1 MLPLWDSVV
10 VLCFVV
16 RLCPSNTS
24 FAIILM
30 RKRDMVALLLF
41 VFLVSLGRCVAL
53 THGATGLSAVCGSY
67 IS

>member
-1 MLPLWDSVV
+1 MGFCS
-10 VLCFVV
+10 CSMFCCAFV
-16 RLCPSNTS
+16 SNTS

-30 RKRDMVALLLF
+30 RKRDLVALLLF

-53 THGATGLSAVCGSY
+53 THGATGLSAVCGSD